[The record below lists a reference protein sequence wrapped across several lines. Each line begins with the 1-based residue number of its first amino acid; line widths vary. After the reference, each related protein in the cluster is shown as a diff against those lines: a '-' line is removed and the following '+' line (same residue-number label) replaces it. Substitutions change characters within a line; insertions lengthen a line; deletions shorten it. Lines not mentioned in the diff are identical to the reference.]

1 LQHAAVVFTK
11 VPEAGQVKTRLTID
25 RGGIFTAE
33 EAKMFYEASLLDVID
48 HCIASNCCD
57 VYICYNQGGDADY
70 LKQLVLT
77 LSTPQTIKGIFPD
90 EGGPFD
96 HAMQYAADYI
106 LRNGEAGRLADA
118 VFIVGGDMPCLQPA
132 HLQQAVQKLEIL
144 AATEKALEC
153 AKLCKDRRSDIGSA
167 IIESADQ
174 AGGFNIIGYTCATP
188 FRFEGVFY
196 NQEGMTALDAVARKA
211 LEGNIPISLI
221 EMVPDIDLPEDL
233 GGLIP
238 VMNTLQLAKRY
249 DDTVILPMR
258 TIRILQKMGL
268 ESVAFPKDTIDAGQ

>member
-1 LQHAAVVFTK
+1 MQHAAVVFTK
-11 VPEAGQVKTRLTID
+11 VPEAGQVKTRLVID

-33 EAKMFYEASLLDVID
+33 EAKVFYEASLLDVID

-70 LKQLVLT
+70 LKQLVST
-77 LSTPQTIKGIFPD
+77 LSAPQAVKRIFSD

-96 HAMQYAADYI
+96 RAMQYAADYI
-106 LRNGEAGRLADA
+106 LKDGEADRLADA

-132 HLQQAVQKLEIL
+132 NIQQAVQKLEIL

-153 AKLCKDRRSDIGSA
+153 ARLCKARSPDIGAA

-188 FRFEGVFY
+188 FRFESVFY

-211 LEGNIPISLI
+211 LEGNIPINLI

-249 DDTVILPMR
+249 DDTVVLPMR
-258 TIRILQKMGL
+258 TIQILQAMGL
-268 ESVAFPKDTIDAGQ
+268 ESVAFPKDNQ

>member
-1 LQHAAVVFTK
+1 MHHAAVVFTK
-11 VPEAGQVKTRLTID
+11 VPEAGRVKTRLTIERD
-25 RGGIFTAE
+25 GIFTSE
-33 EAKMFYEASLLDVID
+33 EAKVFYEASLLDVID
-48 HCIASNCCD
+48 HCIASDCCD

-77 LSTPQTIKGIFPD
+77 LPSPQSIKGIFAD

-96 HAMQYAADYI
+96 RAMQYAADYI

-132 HLQQAVQKLEIL
+132 HIQQAVQKMEIL
-144 AATEKALEC
+144 AATEKALAC
-153 AKLCKDRRSDIGSA
+153 AKLCEARSSDIGAA

-174 AGGFNIIGYTCATP
+174 AGGFNIIGYTCTAP
-188 FRFEGVFY
+188 FRFESVFY
-196 NQEGMTALDAVARKA
+196 NPEGMTALDAVARKA
-211 LEGNIPISLI
+211 LEGNIPINLI

-249 DDTVILPMR
+249 DDTVILPIR
-258 TIRILQKMGL
+258 TIRVLQAIGL
-268 ESVAFPKDTIDAGQ
+268 ESVALPKDNC